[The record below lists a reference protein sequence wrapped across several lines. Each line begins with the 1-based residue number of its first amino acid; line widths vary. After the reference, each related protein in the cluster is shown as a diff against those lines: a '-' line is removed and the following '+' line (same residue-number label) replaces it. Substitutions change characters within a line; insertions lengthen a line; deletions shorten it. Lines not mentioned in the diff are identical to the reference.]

1 MLAASVLTG
10 KKNRKAPRPQRL
22 HGTVQNHR
30 NHKANQQGCW
40 QETTTLLGGLMEE
53 VEDSRNYQFSL
64 IVSILFASLAGKY
77 SVNESGLITF
87 LLTGTQFDPILIK
100 MIDQDG
106 IKMIDEMM

>member
-1 MLAASVLTG
+1 
-10 KKNRKAPRPQRL
+10 
-22 HGTVQNHR
+22 
-30 NHKANQQGCW
+30 
-40 QETTTLLGGLMEE
+40 MEE